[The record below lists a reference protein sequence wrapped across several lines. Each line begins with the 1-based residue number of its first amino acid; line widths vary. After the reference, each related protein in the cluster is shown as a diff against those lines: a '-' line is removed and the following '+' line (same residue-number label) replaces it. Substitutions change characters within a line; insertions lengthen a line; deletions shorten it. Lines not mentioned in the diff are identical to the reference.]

1 MHASARKRAKNVMLA
16 PAMVSVL
23 AYLSFLVPLLNIAA
37 PGILGAMAIW
47 SAVGGI
53 RLHGELGRRKDNDG
67 VSKDLRSGLLVM
79 SILTIVFASI
89 PLLLQIFAWVAL
101 ALSRSHARFDY

>member
-1 MHASARKRAKNVMLA
+1 
-16 PAMVSVL
+16 
-23 AYLSFLVPLLNIAA
+23 
-37 PGILGAMAIW
+37 MAIW